1 MFEQEA
7 YYLAPA
13 KINLFLHVIGRRR
26 DGYHELQTLFQLLD
40 YGDELNFKV
49 NKSGVLALH
58 QSITHRSQQIPMD
71 QNLIIRAANLL
82 REKRGTPNQGVEI
95 TLRKK
100 IPVGA
105 GLGGGSSDA
114 GTTLRALNQ
123 LWNCNLSTAELSAI
137 GSKLGADVPLFVQ
150 GSSAWGE
157 GFGEKLTALKL
168 QASWYLVLTPD
179 CLVSTSEI
187 FSQENLTRN
196 SPAIKMADFMAGQT
210 KTRNDCEP
218 VTRKL
223 FPKVD
228 ETLDWLNQY
237 SEARMSGTGSSVF
250 AQFTNEARAR
260 EVLGKVPN
268 GATGFVA
275 QGVNSLESSDLKSL
289 VAAK

>member
-1 MFEQEA
+1 MFDQKA

-58 QSITHRSQQIPMD
+58 QSISHRSQQIPMD

-137 GSKLGADVPLFVQ
+137 GSQLGADVPLFVQ
-150 GSSAWGE
+150 GSSA
-157 GFGEKLTALKL
+157 
-168 QASWYLVLTPD
+168 
-179 CLVSTSEI
+179 
-187 FSQENLTRN
+187 
-196 SPAIKMADFMAGQT
+196 
-210 KTRNDCEP
+210 
-218 VTRKL
+218 
-223 FPKVD
+223 
-228 ETLDWLNQY
+228 
-237 SEARMSGTGSSVF
+237 
-250 AQFTNEARAR
+250 
-260 EVLGKVPN
+260 
-268 GATGFVA
+268 
-275 QGVNSLESSDLKSL
+275 
-289 VAAK
+289 